1 MKTRLWKGISAV
13 AVISCALGGAAL
25 AQSTDNDGCSN
36 ATLHGDYAFTVHG
49 EFLGFATATGPQYFT
64 APVPID
70 AVAMTNF
77 DGKGN
82 FTQVGFNVVGGMVP
96 PGPADPVT
104 GFGINETGHYRV
116 FPDCTGSFDLNLP
129 GPISISAKFV
139 LAEEGRQIHAVIY
152 REHVPSPA
160 LGCSSSGGCDVLPQ
174 YHSDGTKLL
183 SGTRESQ

>member
-1 MKTRLWKGISAV
+1 MANFSVSRR
-13 AVISCALGGAAL
+13 
-25 AQSTDNDGCSN
+25 
-36 ATLHGDYAFTVHG
+36 
-49 EFLGFATATGPQYFT
+49 PQ
-64 APVPID
+64 VPNIL
-70 AVAMTNF
+70 
-77 DGKGN
+77 
-82 FTQVGFNVVGGMVP
+82 P
-96 PGPADPVT
+96 LRCRS
-104 GFGINETGHYRV
+104 GHYRV